1 MHNPLRSEGD
11 VFRAVVIVGIGA
23 AAVIAVTLLTRPA
36 VGAALLAAEV
46 GLGVGLLWRGAQ
58 GGTSHRAE
66 VAHRDDPTYRVLVL
80 ANETV
85 GGRALLAEIGNRCKG
100 RTSEILVVVPA
111 LPGSRMEHWTSD
123 VDGAVEEARARLDD
137 SLRRMD
143 AAGINARGHVGDHH
157 ETNASLEDAL
167 GAFPADEVIISTH
180 PDPRSGWLRRDL
192 IDRVRDA
199 AGVPVEHVVVD
210 LDADRAD
217 ATRTLVVA
225 NQTVGGEPLIGL
237 LRGKAN
243 ESPHRFIVI
252 SPQGESVDTG
262 DAHERLAHTLQRL
275 HEEGLEATGQVMD
288 PDPFTAI
295 QNALQ
300 FYAVDEIVIS
310 TFPSTRSGWLRND
323 LIARVQSSTGKPVEH
338 VVVNQSEAE
347 EGARA

>member
-1 MHNPLRSEGD
+1 MSSEPY
-11 VFRAVVIVGIGA
+11 RILVV
-23 AAVIAVTLLTRPA
+23 
-36 VGAALLAAEV
+36 
-46 GLGVGLLWRGAQ
+46 
-58 GGTSHRAE
+58 
-66 VAHRDDPTYRVLVL
+66 

-85 GGRALLAEIGNRCKG
+85 GGRALIDAIVRHAEKARSEGREPVVQVVCPQNQPKKGFVVYDESVREAAENRLQTTIAQLREVG
-100 RTSEILVVVPA
+100 LEAT
-111 LPGSRMEHWTSD
+111 GD
-123 VDGAVEEARARLDD
+123 VMDPDPYAATMDAFNSDGADCIV
-137 SLRRMD
+137 
-143 AAGINARGHVGDHH
+143 V
-157 ETNASLEDAL
+157 
-167 GAFPADEVIISTH
+167 STH
-180 PDPRSGWLRRDL
+180 PQTRSGWLRRDL
-192 IDRVRDA
+192 IDRIRDA
-199 AGVPVEHVVVD
+199 AGVPVEHVNVD

-237 LRGKAN
+237 LRGKAH

-252 SPQGESVDTG
+252 CPQGDSADSG
-262 DAHERLAHTLQRL
+262 DAHQRLAHTLQRL

-323 LIARVQSSTGKPVEH
+323 LVARVQASTGKPVEH
-338 VVVNQSEAE
+338 VVVNPAEAA

>member
-1 MHNPLRSEGD
+1 MNANGKEPLRIL
-11 VFRAVVIVGIGA
+11 VV
-23 AAVIAVTLLTRPA
+23 
-36 VGAALLAAEV
+36 
-46 GLGVGLLWRGAQ
+46 
-58 GGTSHRAE
+58 
-66 VAHRDDPTYRVLVL
+66 

-85 GGRALLAEIGNRCKG
+85 GGRALI
-100 RTSEILVVVPA
+100 
-111 LPGSRMEHWTSD
+111 D
-123 VDGAVEEARARLDD
+123 AVRKHAEEAHKQLRPFHVTVVCPQNQPKAGYVVYDETVRKAAENRLETTLAQ
-137 SLRRMD
+137 LREVGIEADGEIMDPDPYNATMD
-143 AAGINARGHVGDHH
+143 AFGHYG
-157 ETNASLEDAL
+157 
-167 GAFPADEVIISTH
+167 ADEIIISTH
-180 PDPRSGWLRRDL
+180 PETRSGWLRRDL

-199 AGVPVEHVVVD
+199 AGVPVEHVIVD
-210 LDADRAD
+210 LDADRAY

-237 LRGKAN
+237 LRGKAH

-252 SPQGESVDTG
+252 CPQGEGGDSG
-262 DAHERLAHTLQRL
+262 DAHQRLAHTLQRL

-338 VVVNQSEAE
+338 VVVNPAEAK
-347 EGARA
+347 EGATA